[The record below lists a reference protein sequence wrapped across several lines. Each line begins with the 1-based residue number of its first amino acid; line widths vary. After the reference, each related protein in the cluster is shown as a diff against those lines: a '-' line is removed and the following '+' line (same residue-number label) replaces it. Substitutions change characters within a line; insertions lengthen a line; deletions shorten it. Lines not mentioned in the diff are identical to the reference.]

1 MLVILSPAKKL
12 SFTIQRT
19 ILKPT
24 VPEFIEQAENIVTS
38 TLSKYSSSKLR
49 TTLNVSSNL
58 ATLNSQRYTNF
69 LVGTSRPIKHE
80 DEISACSITAYAGR
94 AWTGLD
100 QKSLSDSE
108 LNYCNKTL
116 RIISG
121 LYGLLKPSDII
132 QPYRLDMGTKVSI
145 STAHYS
151 LGTDMLLSI
160 ETSKNL
166 YTYWNDSLKN
176 SLVAEKP
183 KLIINVAS
191 GEYWKACLE
200 KELLKS
206 NIPVL
211 TVAFRE
217 GSGNSARVIS
227 VHAKLA
233 RGLFVR
239 FMCQKQPKNVE
250 ELQDFDGDGRG
261 YKFNSSLSNDDLMVF
276 CRSSSGS
283 SSSSSSSGKK
293 KKAPAKKKVAAA
305 KKTKVSSKKR
315 EAPVTKGT
323 RSSKRN
329 KR

>member
-12 SFTIQRT
+12 SFTIQRN
-19 ILKPT
+19 LKPT
-24 VPEFIEQAENIVTS
+24 IPEFIEQAENIVTS
-38 TLSKYSSSKLR
+38 TLSKYSTSKLR
-49 TTLNVSSNL
+49 TTLNVSNNL

-145 STAHYS
+145 
-151 LGTDMLLSI
+151 

-200 KELLKS
+200 KELLES

-217 GSGNSARVIS
+217 GSGSSARVIS

-283 SSSSSSSGKK
+283 SSSSSSSGKR

-315 EAPVTKGT
+315 EAPTKGT

>member
-12 SFTIQRT
+12 TFTIQRN
-19 ILKPT
+19 LKPT
-24 VPEFIEQAENIVTS
+24 IPEFIEQAENIVTS
-38 TLSKYSSSKLR
+38 TLSKYSTSKLR
-49 TTLNVSSNL
+49 TTLNVSNNL

-145 STAHYS
+145 
-151 LGTDMLLSI
+151 

-200 KELLKS
+200 KELLES

-217 GSGNSARVIS
+217 GSGSSARVIS

-315 EAPVTKGT
+315 EAPTKGT

>member
-12 SFTIQRT
+12 SFTIQRN
-19 ILKPT
+19 LKPT
-24 VPEFIEQAENIVTS
+24 IPEFIEQAENIVTS
-38 TLSKYSSSKLR
+38 TLSKYSTSKLR
-49 TTLNVSSNL
+49 TTLNVSNNL

-145 STAHYS
+145 
-151 LGTDMLLSI
+151 

-191 GEYWKACLE
+191 GEYWKGCLE

-217 GSGNSARVIS
+217 GSGSSARVIS

-250 ELQDFDGDGRG
+250 ELKDFDGDGRG

-315 EAPVTKGT
+315 EAPSKGT